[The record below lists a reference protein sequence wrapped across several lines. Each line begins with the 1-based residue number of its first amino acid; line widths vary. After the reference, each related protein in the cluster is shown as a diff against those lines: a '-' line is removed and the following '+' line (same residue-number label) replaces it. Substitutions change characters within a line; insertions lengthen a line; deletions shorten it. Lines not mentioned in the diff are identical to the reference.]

1 MVLTTEN
8 QADISILLIEDDKD
22 DQYIVKR
29 AMQNT
34 SHSIFMQAC
43 VNGAEGLN
51 HLEKVNSEN
60 KKLPDIIILDLN
72 MPVMDGREFLRRL
85 RNHDIYSDI
94 PVIVLTTSKEPE
106 ILKEARDLG
115 ANATLSKGTTMGA
128 TEALAVMIVDYWFS
142 GTIDWHL
149 HN

>member
-1 MVLTTEN
+1 MVLTEEN
-8 QADISILLIEDDKD
+8 QADISILLVEDDKD

-34 SHSIFMQAC
+34 SHSIYMQAC
-43 VNGAEGLN
+43 VNGEEGLS
-51 HLEKVNSEN
+51 HLKQTETAN

-72 MPVMDGREFLRRL
+72 MPVMDGREFLRHVRS
-85 RNHDIYSDI
+85 HDTYAEI

-106 ILKEARDLG
+106 ILQEAPDLG
-115 ANATLSKGTTMGA
+115 ANATLSKGTTMAA

-142 GTIDWHL
+142 GTIDWNL